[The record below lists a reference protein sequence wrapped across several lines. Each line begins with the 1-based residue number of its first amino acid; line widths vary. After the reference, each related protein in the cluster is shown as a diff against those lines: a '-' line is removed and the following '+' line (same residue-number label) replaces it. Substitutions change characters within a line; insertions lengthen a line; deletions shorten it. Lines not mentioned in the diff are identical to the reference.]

1 MNTISDAVFS
11 SWDLNLWVL
20 IPTLIVGLLYAL
32 GWRQLRRLA
41 PHRFG
46 LSQLMA
52 FYAGLVT
59 ILLALISPLDAFAGW
74 LLTVH
79 MIQHLLLMMVAPPL
93 LLYGS
98 PYLPLL
104 FGLPRNVLRDGVQPF
119 LASPTL
125 RKVGQFIVHPI
136 FSLSAFVFTNTAWHL
151 PAMYELALRSPTW
164 HQIEH
169 VCFLTTALLF

>member
-1 MNTISDAVFS
+1 MSTSAGADFS

-46 LSQLMA
+46 LSHIMS
-52 FYAGLVT
+52 FHAGLVT
-59 ILLALISPLDAFAGW
+59 ILIALISPLDAFAGW

-93 LLYGS
+93 ILYGA

-104 FGLPRNVLRDGVQPF
+104 FGLPRPF
-119 LASPTL
+119 LSDGIGPFL
-125 RKVGQFIVHPI
+125 RTATISKIGRFLAHPPVC
-136 FSLSAFVFTNTAWHL
+136 LSIFVFTNIAWHV
-151 PAMYELALRSPTW
+151 PVMYE
-164 HQIEH
+164 
-169 VCFLTTALLF
+169 

>member
-52 FYAGLVT
+52 FHAGLVT

-93 LLYGS
+93 ILYGA

-104 FGLPRNVLRDGVQPF
+104 SGLPRDFLKNGIAPF
-119 LASPTL
+119 LASAVL
-125 RKVGQFIVHPI
+125 RNVGSFVAHQAFG
-136 FSLSAFVFTNTAWHL
+136 LSAFILMTIAWHA
-151 PAMYELALRSPTW
+151 PPMYELALRSPTW
-164 HQIEH
+164 H
-169 VCFLTTALLF
+169 